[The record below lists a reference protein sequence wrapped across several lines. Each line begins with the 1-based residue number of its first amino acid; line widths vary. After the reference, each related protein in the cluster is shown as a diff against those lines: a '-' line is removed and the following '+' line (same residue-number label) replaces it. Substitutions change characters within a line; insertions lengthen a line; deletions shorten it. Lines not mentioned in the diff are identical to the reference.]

1 MAILTALDLAIIIVY
16 LVLSLG
22 LGLLHSRK
30 AGTNTSEFF
39 TAGGQVPWWLAG
51 LSMVATTFASDTPLA
66 VTEIIRKDG
75 ISGFW
80 IIWAYLIGGMLT
92 TFFFARNW
100 RKAGVMTDVEF
111 VELRYSG
118 PMARFLR
125 GFKAV
130 YFGLFL
136 NTIIMGW
143 VNLAMA
149 DVLRVFLG
157 IDASTAFQY
166 MAVLMFITAVYTA
179 LSGIRGVLI
188 TDAVQFGVALSACIL
203 LAILVLN
210 TDAVGGVQGLKTK
223 LNATGS
229 LAFWPS
235 IGQGSGSGAFTLPF
249 NTFIAMIFIQWWA
262 SWYPGSEPGGGGY
275 IAQRMFSA
283 KNEGHALGASL
294 LFQILNYS
302 IRPWPWIV
310 VALCSFIL
318 YPHLA
323 ESDYKLAY
331 VYSMKDYLPPG
342 LKGLLLVAF
351 LAAYMSTIS
360 THLNWGLSYLINDLY
375 RKFIR
380 SDEPEEHYV
389 SSSRIMT
396 LVLMGVSLAVT
407 TQLDSIK
414 AAWEFIMFCGAG
426 LGFTLIARWYW
437 WRINAW
443 CELVAT
449 IVPFLVYSGM
459 TLSGLAITI
468 GPTNTYLLTVAI
480 TVLSTIIA
488 AYVAPETD
496 SKHLHA
502 FYQRVQPQ
510 GLWPFQ
516 PDSHQDRAP
525 IWVLTICWIT
535 ATLLGYSIVFGMGAA
550 ILAEWKLSVILGL
563 MAIVNGLIIRY
574 FVAKYPLLH

>member
-1 MAILTALDLAIIIVY
+1 
-16 LVLSLG
+16 
-22 LGLLHSRK
+22 
-30 AGTNTSEFF
+30 
-39 TAGGQVPWWLAG
+39 
-51 LSMVATTFASDTPLA
+51 MVATTFASDTPLA

-111 VELRYSG
+111 VEIRYSG
-118 PMARFLR
+118 RIAQFLR

-136 NTIIMGW
+136 NTIILGW

-157 IDASTAFQY
+157 IDASTAFSY
-166 MAVLMFITAVYTA
+166 MAILMFITAVYTA

-188 TDAVQFGVALSACIL
+188 TDAVQFGVALSACIV
-203 LAILVLN
+203 LAVLVIN
-210 TDAVGGVQGLKTK
+210 TDAVGGIEGLKAK
-223 LNATGS
+223 LAPTGS

-235 IGQGSGSGAFTLPF
+235 IGNEQSSGVFTLPL
-249 NTFIAMIFIQWWA
+249 NTFVAMVCVQWWA

-302 IRPWPWIV
+302 IRPWPWIM

-375 RKFIR
+375 KKFIQI
-380 SDEPEEHYV
+380 EKPEHHYV
-389 SSSRIMT
+389 FISRIMT
-396 LVLMGVSLAVT
+396 LALMGISLAVT

-443 CELVAT
+443 CELTAT
-449 IVPFLVYSGM
+449 IVPFVVYTGM
-459 TLSGLAITI
+459 TLSGLALTV
-468 GPTNTYLLTVAI
+468 GQTNTYLLTVLF
-480 TVLSTIIA
+480 TVLSTILA
-488 AYVAPETD
+488 AYFAPKTD
-496 SKHLHA
+496 PAHLEK
-502 FYQRVQPQ
+502 FYRRVQPQ

-516 PDSHQDRAP
+516 PDADLHRAP
-525 IWVLTICWIT
+525 LWVLTICWLA

-550 ILAEWKLSVILGL
+550 ILAEWKLGILLGL
-563 MAIVNGLIIRY
+563 STIVNGLIIRY
-574 FVAKYPLLH
+574 FALRYPLLH